1 MEALKVN
8 KFGRTYRTGIVLD
21 QDMRSLIID
30 RILQEGGDRV
40 TGYIPRSFRYFSEEL
55 KLSVNT
61 ITKIW
66 RKFCEELSINPRAK
80 GGTKWSKLTGDDLE
94 LIEILKIE
102 KPSVSLA
109 EIISCLEEMDGE
121 EVSMATVSRALKH
134 RLPQV
139 LTQEKK
145 LQRSPLNDLHKQ
157 TYYIHNFSSII
168 WQQKTRDGLNSLT
181 KQVLSYRMWEHG
193 CTDIVLRELAV
204 WKL

>member
-8 KFGRTYRTGIVLD
+8 KFGRTYRTGIALD
-21 QDMRSLIID
+21 QDMRSLIIHG
-30 RILQEGGDRV
+30 ILQEGGDRV

-55 KLSVNT
+55 KLSLNT

-66 RKFCEELSINPRAK
+66 RKFCEEFSINPRAK

-121 EVSMATVSRALKH
+121 EVLLFPERSSIDCH
-134 RLPQV
+134 QV
-139 LTQEKK
+139 LTREKK
-145 LQRSPLNDLHKQ
+145 LRRSPLNDLHKQ
-157 TYYIHNFSSII
+157 TYFIHIFSSII

-181 KQVLSYRMWEHG
+181 KQALSYRMWEHG

>member
-8 KFGRTYRTGIVLD
+8 KFGRIYRTGIALD
-21 QDMRSLIID
+21 QDMRSLIIE

-109 EIISCLEEMDGE
+109 EIVSCLEEMDGE

-134 RLPQV
+134 RLPSGPY
-139 LTQEKK
+139 TRKK
-145 LQRSPLNDLHKQ
+145 NYEDRP
-157 TYYIHNFSSII
+157 
-168 WQQKTRDGLNSLT
+168 
-181 KQVLSYRMWEHG
+181 
-193 CTDIVLRELAV
+193 
-204 WKL
+204 

>member
-1 MEALKVN
+1 MEAPKVN
-8 KFGRTYRTGIVLD
+8 KFGRTYCTGIALD

-55 KLSVNT
+55 KPLSVNT

-66 RKFCEELSINPRAK
+66 RKLCEELSNPRAK

-134 RLPQV
+134 RLP
-139 LTQEKK
+139 
-145 LQRSPLNDLHKQ
+145 
-157 TYYIHNFSSII
+157 
-168 WQQKTRDGLNSLT
+168 
-181 KQVLSYRMWEHG
+181 
-193 CTDIVLRELAV
+193 
-204 WKL
+204 